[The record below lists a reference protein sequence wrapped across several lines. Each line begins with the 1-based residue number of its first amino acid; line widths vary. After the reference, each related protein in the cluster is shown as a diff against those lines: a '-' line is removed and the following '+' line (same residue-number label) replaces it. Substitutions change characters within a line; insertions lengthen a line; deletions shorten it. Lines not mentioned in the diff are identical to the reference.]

1 MQRELFADFVAQ
13 TLEDVIVLAEE
24 KVGKKL
30 PRRIAFQWLGEA
42 QPQITEGVV
51 EYIVQRVYLDAEHI
65 YPCVDLGVADLAEDG
80 SLLIVGNV
88 SGYPATTFRRN
99 WTGREGPFVRI
110 VGSPLVERMRG
121 HSPKW
126 KPEAGSFSYTIP
138 DMKRPTS
145 EEVEK
150 QRTPEKWFFWKTI
163 AKKFR

>member
-1 MQRELFADFVAQ
+1 
-13 TLEDVIVLAEE
+13 
-24 KVGKKL
+24 
-30 PRRIAFQWLGEA
+30 
-42 QPQITEGVV
+42 
-51 EYIVQRVYLDAEHI
+51 
-65 YPCVDLGVADLAEDG
+65 
-80 SLLIVGNV
+80 
-88 SGYPATTFRRN
+88 
-99 WTGREGPFVRI
+99 
-110 VGSPLVERMRG
+110 MRG